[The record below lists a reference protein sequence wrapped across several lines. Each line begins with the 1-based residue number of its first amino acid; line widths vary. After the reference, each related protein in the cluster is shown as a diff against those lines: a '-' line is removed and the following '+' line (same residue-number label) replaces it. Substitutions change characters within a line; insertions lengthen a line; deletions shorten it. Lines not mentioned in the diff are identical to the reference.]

1 MALLIAFV
9 VVEER
14 SREPMLP
21 LRLLRQRRSPGPQ
34 IAVFAIAS
42 SFFAVF
48 LYLTLYLQ
56 TVLGMSPIQ
65 TGLVYLPGTFLVFV
79 VSGMTAQ
86 LGAKHSPAK
95 IASVGLGARR
105 RRARPDAASSASTPR
120 GRRSCRASW

>member
-1 MALLIAFV
+1 M

-21 LRLLRQRRSPGPQ
+21 LRLLRQREFAGAQ
-34 IAVFAIAS
+34 VAVFAIAA
-42 SFFAVF
+42 SFFAIF

-56 TVLGMSPIQ
+56 TVLGMSPIE

-86 LGAKHSPAK
+86 LA
-95 IASVGLGARR
+95 
-105 RRARPDAASSASTPR
+105 R
-120 GRRSCRASW
+120 GRVARQDREPGAWPWSAPGWR